1 MNSDNQNFNHDFN
14 KDAKKIVDS
23 SADRAN
29 QMADSSADKAN
40 QMVSNAADKVDH
52 MIGATKDVAANAE
65 KSIQS
70 GLDQIRNTVPAN
82 LSKAAHQAED
92 LARAGIEKA
101 RAAGQSMAS
110 QASHMRDQT
119 TSYVREEPTKALLMA
134 VAAGA
139 FATLLIGWATR
150 GNGNG
155 HSRHH

>member
-1 MNSDNQNFNHDFN
+1 MNNDNQNFN
-14 KDAKKIVDS
+14 KDAKQMMDLGANKANEM
-23 SADRAN
+23 ADRG
-29 QMADSSADKAN
+29 ADKAN
-40 QMVSNAADKVDH
+40 QMASDATYKADH
-52 MIGATKDVAANAE
+52 AIGATKNAVADAE

-70 GLDQIRNTVPAN
+70 GLDQIRDAVPAN

-150 GNGNG
+150 GNS

>member
-1 MNSDNQNFNHDFN
+1 MNNENQNFA
-14 KDAKKIVDS
+14 KDS
-23 SADRAN
+23 QQMLDRGV
-29 QMADSSADKAN
+29 DKAN
-40 QMVSNAADKVDH
+40 QMASNAADKVDH
-52 MIGATKDVAANAE
+52 MIGATKTAAADAE
-65 KSIQS
+65 KSIQA
-70 GLDQIRNTVPAN
+70 GLDQIREAVPAN
-82 LSKAAHQAED
+82 LSRAAHQAED

-101 RAAGQSMAS
+101 RAAGQSMAN

-150 GNGNG
+150 GSGNS

>member
-1 MNSDNQNFNHDFN
+1 MNNENQNFA
-14 KDAKKIVDS
+14 KDS
-23 SADRAN
+23 QQMLDRGV
-29 QMADSSADKAN
+29 DKAN
-40 QMVSNAADKVDH
+40 QMASNAADKVDH
-52 MIGATKDVAANAE
+52 MIGATKTAAADAE
-65 KSIQS
+65 KSIQA
-70 GLDQIRNTVPAN
+70 GLDQIREAVPAN
-82 LSKAAHQAED
+82 LSRAAHQAED

-101 RAAGQSMAS
+101 RAAGQSMAN

-150 GNGNG
+150 GSGTS

>member
-1 MNSDNQNFNHDFN
+1 MNNDNQNFNKDF
-14 KDAKKIVDS
+14 
-23 SADRAN
+23 N
-29 QMADSSADKAN
+29 QMANRDAEKAN
-40 QMVSNAADKVDH
+40 QMVSTAADKADH
-52 MIGATKDVAANAE
+52 AIGATKDAAADAQ
-65 KSIQS
+65 KAIQG
-70 GLDQIRNTVPAN
+70 GLDQFRDTVPAS

-101 RAAGQSMAS
+101 RVAGQTMVS
-110 QASHMRDQT
+110 QASQIRDQT

-150 GNGNG
+150 GNS

>member
-1 MNSDNQNFNHDFN
+1 MNTDPQNFAKDNQQMLDR
-14 KDAKKIVDS
+14 

-29 QMADSSADKAN
+29 QMA
-40 QMVSNAADKVDH
+40 SNAADKADH
-52 MIGATKDVAANAE
+52 AIDATKTAAADAE
-65 KSIQS
+65 RSLQS
-70 GLDQIRNTVPAN
+70 GLDQLREAVPAN

-110 QASHMRDQT
+110 QANQMRDQT

-150 GNGNG
+150 GNG

>member
-1 MNSDNQNFNHDFN
+1 MNNDNQSFA
-14 KDAKKIVDS
+14 KDNNQQMVD
-23 SADRAN
+23 RG
-29 QMADSSADKAN
+29 ADKAN
-40 QMVSNAADKVDH
+40 QMASNAADKVDH
-52 MIGATKDVAANAE
+52 MIGATKNAAADAE
-65 KSIQS
+65 KSIQA
-70 GLDQIRNTVPAN
+70 GLDQIREAVPAN
-82 LSKAAHQAED
+82 LSRAAHQAED

-150 GNGNG
+150 GSGNS

>member
-1 MNSDNQNFNHDFN
+1 MNNDNQNYN
-14 KDAKKIVDS
+14 KDLK
-23 SADRAN
+23 
-29 QMADSSADKAN
+29 QMVDSSADKAN
-40 QMVSNAADKVDH
+40 QMADRGVDKANQMASNAAGRADH
-52 MIGATKDVAANAE
+52 MIGATKDAAANAE

-70 GLDQIRNTVPAN
+70 GLDQIRDTVPAN

-101 RAAGQSMAS
+101 RAAGQSMVS